1 MELRGLM
8 HVLPMIL
15 MHSTESGPRR
25 TAVIHPLYL
34 SVLHPPWRSDDTSW
48 GTNHTNKASQ
58 QDFLL
63 CWNLNYFV
71 LHALLPSILFEFVL
85 ALSQALVDQCIISH
99 CIPIGQLVV
108 SSHTVK
114 CLSYTSGTL

>member
-1 MELRGLM
+1 M
-8 HVLPMIL
+8 
-15 MHSTESGPRR
+15 
-25 TAVIHPLYL
+25 
-34 SVLHPPWRSDDTSW
+34 LHPPWRSDDTSW

-108 SSHTVK
+108 SSHTEMLVLHFWYFMNFASGLVGLK
-114 CLSYTSGTL
+114 TNITLNLSYYVT

>member
-15 MHSTESGPRR
+15 MRSTELGPRC

-85 ALSQALVDQCIISH
+85 ALSR
-99 CIPIGQLVV
+99 
-108 SSHTVK
+108 
-114 CLSYTSGTL
+114 